1 MMITMSTDIYFIKED
16 IGKNFHSTQVF
27 YSFNLITMYLIVINL
42 LI

>member
-1 MMITMSTDIYFIKED
+1 MMITMSTDIYIKED

>member
-1 MMITMSTDIYFIKED
+1 MMITMSTDSIIKED